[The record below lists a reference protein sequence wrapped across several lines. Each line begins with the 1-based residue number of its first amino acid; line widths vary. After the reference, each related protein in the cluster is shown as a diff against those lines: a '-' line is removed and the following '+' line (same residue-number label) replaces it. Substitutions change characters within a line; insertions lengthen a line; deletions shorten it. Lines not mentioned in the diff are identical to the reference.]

1 MEYNP
6 LVSIGILAYNSAK
19 YIIDALES
27 AKSQTYENIELI
39 VSDDCS
45 KDNTVKICK
54 KWIEENKSRFVN
66 TTLITVEKNTGTSA
80 NGNRIIAACKGEW
93 MRMCAGDDALFS
105 DSIKNF
111 IDFVRQNPEA
121 KCVVGNVRE
130 YKNTFD
136 EKNVIDAKF
145 LHFNN
150 NDEILEK
157 SAEEQ
162 FRKLLINGNS
172 FIPPAVFINIRVM
185 RELGGYV
192 EKYGILE
199 DEPFYLKLLEAGYK
213 IYGLNKDVTKYRSSD
228 TNVFGNSEFLFNYKH
243 QQIRFQWLKDVC
255 FPYYKRR
262 ERVRARSRFLTYWIM
277 NKLGTRKNTP
287 INRKLRSFL
296 NVCFSFLTFDIRQQY
311 LYFKAAGYRLK
322 LVFQNL

>member
-1 MEYNP
+1 MDNYP
-6 LVSIGILAYNSAK
+6 LVSVGILTYNSSK
-19 YIIDALES
+19 YIIEALES
-27 AKSQTYENIELI
+27 VKIQTYKKIELI

-45 KDNTVKICK
+45 KDNTVEICR
-54 KWIEENKSRFVN
+54 KWLEENESRFVN
-66 TTLITVEKNTGTSA
+66 TKLITVEKNTGTSA
-80 NGNRIIAACKGEW
+80 NCNRRLAACKGEW
-93 MRMCAGDDALFS
+93 LKGLAGDDALFP
-105 DSIKNF
+105 DCIENF
-111 IDFVRQNPEA
+111 INFVRHNPEA
-121 KCVVGNVRE
+121 KCIVGNVRE

-145 LHFNN
+145 AHFNI
-150 NDEILEK
+150 NDKILEK

-199 DEPFYLKLLEAGYK
+199 DEPFYLKLLGAGYK

-228 TNVFGNSEFLFNYKH
+228 TNVWGSSEYLFNYKH

-255 FPYYKRR
+255 FPYYNRR
-262 ERVRARSRFLTYWIM
+262 ERIRAHSRFLTYWIM

-311 LYFKAAGYRLK
+311 LYFRAFLYRLK
-322 LVFQNL
+322 QVI